1 MGMVLKLGALK
12 LVFDEQ
18 AAISLFHN
26 DKLVSQ
32 LFPLVE
38 LYNQIPLDSPVKT
51 AFQGP
56 VDLSSSLGKG
66 FRYSVEVT
74 YKRDLICFINIDYF
88 PRWHDTVF
96 LHWRFENRGDLPI
109 EINRLSLPRMSIP
122 RPSSQNVWTFQ
133 GAAVQWGQDFAFEL
147 PSTFYRDNFLGH
159 LQDGEGGGIPL
170 VDFWTP
176 DLGIAL
182 GHLETVSQ
190 PWYMPVEASADQI
203 VASLQWRSN
212 THLEPGNSLDG
223 LYTVL
228 MIHHGDFFEPL
239 ARYREMMKLRG
250 VVPAQPSTEDYEPA
264 WCSWGY
270 EFDVRPE
277 EIEGVLPILTRL
289 GIRWVTL
296 DDRWFDHYGDWN
308 PRQDTFPGGDEE
320 MKNLVERIHQAGLK
334 AQLWWYPLCA
344 EDGHGQW
351 DTLTYGYS
359 RVLLE
364 HPDWVVLNS
373 DGSIARNNRHL
384 AMLCPALSEV
394 QNYTLKLVERFIGE
408 WGFDGFKLDNIYT
421 MAQCYN
427 PAHGH
432 QEPEESIQAFGS
444 LYRQILTESRRLRQQ
459 AVIQICPCGTPLTFD
474 LIPAV
479 SQTVTADPT
488 SSYQVRQRIKFY
500 KALMGPQSAVFA
512 DHVELT
518 DGGEDFASQIG
529 VGGVPGTKFV
539 WPERPEI
546 LARLREVWLL
556 TSEKEEVWRK
566 WFQIYHEHRLAEGEY
581 LNLYDMAF
589 DYPESHVIRKGH
601 RFYYAFF
608 APNFKGEVEFRGLEA
623 KSYRLVDYVNGRNV
637 GVIHG
642 ENPVLH
648 IEFEQSLLVVA
659 IPENL

>member
-1 MGMVLKLGALK
+1 MGMVLKFGALN

-66 FRYSVEVT
+66 FRYSVEIT
-74 YKRDLICFINIDYF
+74 YKCDLICIINIDYF

-122 RPSSQNVWTFQ
+122 RPSSQSVWTFQ

-182 GHLETVSQ
+182 GHLETASQ

-203 VASLQWRSN
+203 IASLQWRGN
-212 THLEPGNSLDG
+212 TRLEPGNSLDG

-250 VVPAQPSTEDYEPA
+250 VAPAQPSTEDYEPA

-277 EIEGVLPILTRL
+277 EIEGVLPMLTRL

-308 PRQDTFPGGDEE
+308 PRQDTFPSGDEE

-432 QEPEESIQAFGS
+432 QEPEESIQGFGS

-479 SQTVTADPT
+479 SQTVAADPT

-529 VGGVPGTKFV
+529 AGGVPGTKFV

-546 LARLREVWLL
+546 LSRLREVWLL